1 MKQELALRALR
12 KDRRLA
18 CLFLHMK
25 QIILS
30 DIHANIEALTSVLLA
45 AEKEGEIAY
54 CLGDII
60 GYGPNPSE
68 CLKAIRNYG
77 PLTVTG
83 NHEFAV
89 LHPGMT
95 AVFNPE
101 ARKAIFWTTE
111 HIFEED
117 WKQIRSFPPTKTIPC
132 HSEPFAPLK
141 GKLREESIRTLHRD
155 VVLFHSNLIEPER
168 WHYLNSDED
177 LEANLRYLKPGQVCF
192 FGHTHIPGVYCLK
205 NDRFSSLP
213 IDKEVKLE
221 PGNEYLINVGSVG
234 QPRDRDPRAAYCVF
248 DPDAK
253 TVAIRRVSYDF
264 RATQRKII
272 DTDLPA
278 VLASRLSSGT

>member
-1 MKQELALRALR
+1 
-12 KDRRLA
+12 
-18 CLFLHMK
+18 MK

-30 DIHANIEALTSVLLA
+30 DIHANIEALTSVLLS
-45 AEKEGEIAY
+45 AEKEGEITY

-68 CLKAIRNYG
+68 CLEVMRRYS
-77 PLTVTG
+77 PLTVLG
-83 NHEFAV
+83 NHEAAV
-89 LHPGMT
+89 LHPGLT

-117 WKQIRSFPPTKTIPC
+117 WEQIRFFPIQKKQENIILV
-132 HSEPFAPLK
+132 HS
-141 GKLREESIRTLHRD
+141 G
-155 VVLFHSNLIEPER
+155 LIEPER

-177 LEANLRYLKPGQVCF
+177 LEANLRCVDPGQVCF
-192 FGHTHIPGVYCLK
+192 FGHTHIPGVYCFK
-205 NDRFSSLP
+205 DNRFSSLP

-221 PGNEYLINVGSVG
+221 SGNKYLINVGSVG
-234 QPRDRDPRAAYCVF
+234 QPRDKDPRAAYCVF
-248 DPDAK
+248 DPDLK
-253 TVAIRRVSYDF
+253 TVAIRRVSYDY

-278 VLASRLSSGT
+278 FLASRLSSGT

>member
-1 MKQELALRALR
+1 
-12 KDRRLA
+12 
-18 CLFLHMK
+18 MK
-25 QIILS
+25 QIIFS
-30 DIHANIEALTSVLLA
+30 DIHANIEALTSVLLS

-68 CLKAIRNYG
+68 CLKAIRNYS

-101 ARKAIFWTTE
+101 ARKAIFWTAE
-111 HIFEED
+111 HVFDDDLE
-117 WKQIRSFPPTKTIPC
+117 QIRAFPIQKKQGDII
-132 HSEPFAPLK
+132 L
-141 GKLREESIRTLHRD
+141 L
-155 VVLFHSNLIEPER
+155 HSNLIEPER
-168 WHYLNSDED
+168 WHYLHSDED

-205 NDRFSSLP
+205 DNRFSSLP

-221 PGNEYLINVGSVG
+221 SGNGYLINVGSVG
-234 QPRDRDPRAAYCVF
+234 QPRDKDPRAAYCVF
-248 DPDAK
+248 DPDLK

-278 VLASRLSSGT
+278 ILASRLSSGT

>member
-1 MKQELALRALR
+1 
-12 KDRRLA
+12 
-18 CLFLHMK
+18 MK

-68 CLKAIRNYG
+68 CFKAMRNYS
-77 PLTVTG
+77 PLTLMG

-101 ARKAIFWTTE
+101 ARKAIFWTAE
-111 HIFEED
+111 HAFDDDLE
-117 WKQIRSFPPTKTIPC
+117 QIRAF
-132 HSEPFAPLK
+132 PLK
-141 GKLREESIRTLHRD
+141 KNQRNIILL
-155 VVLFHSNLIEPER
+155 HSNLIEPER

-205 NDRFSSLP
+205 GNRFSSLP
-213 IDKEVKLE
+213 IDKEAKLE
-221 PGNEYLINVGSVG
+221 SGNGYLINVGSVG
-234 QPRDRDPRAAYCVF
+234 QPRDKDPRAAYCVF
-248 DPDAK
+248 DPDAN
-253 TVAIRRVSYDF
+253 TIAIRRVNYDF

-272 DTDLPA
+272 DAGLPA
-278 VLASRLSSGT
+278 FLASRLSSGT

>member
-1 MKQELALRALR
+1 
-12 KDRRLA
+12 
-18 CLFLHMK
+18 MK

-45 AEKEGEIAY
+45 AEKEGEITY

-68 CLKAIRNYG
+68 CLEVMRHYS
-77 PLTVTG
+77 PLIVMG
-83 NHEFAV
+83 NHETAV

-111 HIFEED
+111 HIFGED
-117 WKQIRSFPPTKTIPC
+117 WEQIRAFPLTRTVSCHSEPPVC

-141 GKLREESIRTLHRD
+141 GKLREESRSLSFGDIILLHSSP
-155 VVLFHSNLIEPER
+155 VEPER

-177 LEANLRYLKPGQVCF
+177 LEANLRYLKDGQVCF
-192 FGHTHIPGVYCLK
+192 FGHTHIPGIYCLK
-205 NDRFSSLP
+205 DGRFSSLP
-213 IDKEVKLE
+213 IDQEVKLE
-221 PGNEYLINVGSVG
+221 MGIRYLINVGSVG
-234 QPRDRDPRAAYCVF
+234 QPRDGDPRAAYCVF

-264 RATQRKII
+264 RLTQRKII

-278 VLASRLSSGT
+278 FLASRLSSGT

>member
-1 MKQELALRALR
+1 MAKPRDNLVLI
-12 KDRRLA
+12 
-18 CLFLHMK
+18 HMK

-30 DIHANIEALTSVLLA
+30 DIHANVEALTSVLLS
-45 AEKEGEIAY
+45 AEKEGEITY

-68 CLKAIRNYG
+68 CLEAMRHYS
-77 PLTVTG
+77 PLTVMG
-83 NHEFAV
+83 NHETAV

-101 ARKAIFWTTE
+101 ARKAVFWTTE
-111 HIFEED
+111 HIFGED
-117 WKQIRSFPPTKTIPC
+117 WEQIRAFPLTKTQGNII
-132 HSEPFAPLK
+132 L
-141 GKLREESIRTLHRD
+141 L
-155 VVLFHSNLIEPER
+155 HSNLIEPER

-177 LEANLRYLKPGQVCF
+177 LEANLRYLGDGQVCF
-192 FGHTHIPGVYCLK
+192 FGHTHVPGVYCLK
-205 NDRFSSLP
+205 DDRFSSLP
-213 IDKEVKLE
+213 VDQEVKLE
-221 PGNEYLINVGSVG
+221 PGIRYLINVGSVG

-272 DTDLPA
+272 DADLPA